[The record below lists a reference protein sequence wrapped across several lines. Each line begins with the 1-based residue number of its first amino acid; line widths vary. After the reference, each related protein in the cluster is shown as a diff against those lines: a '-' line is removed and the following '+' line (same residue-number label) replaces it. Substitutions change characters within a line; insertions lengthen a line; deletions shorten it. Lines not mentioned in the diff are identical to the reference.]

1 MMMLSTEKAL
11 RSLRK
16 TPAVRDYVVRDV
28 DQSRA
33 QVARDGADGWN
44 VLEIVCHLNDLE
56 AVYTGRARQILEQD
70 NPHFAPVDQV
80 GLVTANRYA
89 EQNFR
94 QVLAQ
99 FHEGRAAFLAL
110 LESLTPEQWERHGVH
125 PETGDTTLREMAI
138 NTALHDLNHIEQ
150 IVKALVG

>member
-1 MMMLSTEKAL
+1 MMLSTDKAL

-16 TPAVRDYVVRDV
+16 TPAVLDFVLRDV

-33 QVARDGADGWN
+33 QAARDGQDGWN
-44 VLEIVCHLNDLE
+44 VLEIVCHLSDLE
-56 AVYTGRARQILEQD
+56 AVYTERARLILEQD

-80 GLVTANRYA
+80 GLVTANRYG

-94 QVLAQ
+94 QVLARL
-99 FHEGRAAFLAL
+99 HEQRADFLAL

-125 PETGDTTLREMAI
+125 PETGDTTLRELAI
-138 NTALHDLNHIEQ
+138 NVALHDLNHIEQ
-150 IVKALVG
+150 IVKALAG